1 MNKLVLPLI
10 ISVMF
15 AITGVAEDKRIVL
28 IAGPTSHY
36 YGAHDFE
43 PGCLFLEKALEEAVN
58 GLSVDVVV
66 DSWPDDPRYFDG
78 ADAVII
84 YSDGL
89 AQHVLKQ
96 EHAPLMNQLQAN
108 GVGIGFIH
116 YACNVEADELG
127 EEMLNWIGGYYEK
140 FWSVNPRWVA
150 EFEQLPEHP
159 VTKGVEPFII
169 YDEWYYHM
177 RFRDGMENVTPILS
191 AIPPDVTRM
200 GKDGAHSGNQ
210 HVRARMGMPEHVAWV
225 ATGKNGSRGF
235 GFTGLHFLWNLG
247 NRDMRR
253 VIMNACLWLAK
264 VEVPEGGIP
273 LEKVTLQELMD
284 LNPQKPDD
292 RWNREVQHEWK
303 AKIDFWN
310 K

>member
-1 MNKLVLPLI
+1 MNRFFKVI
-10 ISVMF
+10 IACLLF
-15 AITGVAEDKRIVL
+15 AHAGTAEDKRIVF

-43 PGCLFLEKALEEAVN
+43 PACLFLEKSLEQAVD

-66 DSWPDDPRYFDG
+66 GSWPEDPKQFDG
-78 ADAVII
+78 VDAIII

-89 AQHVLKQ
+89 AKHVLKQ
-96 EHAPLMNQLQAN
+96 EHAPLINQLQAG

-116 YACNVEADELG
+116 YACNVEKDELG
-127 EEMLNWIGGYYEK
+127 QEMLDWIGGYYENY
-140 FWSVNPRWVA
+140 WSINPRWVA
-150 EFEQLPEHP
+150 EFDNIPQHP
-159 VTKGVEPFII
+159 VTCGVDPFII

-177 RFRDGMENVTPILS
+177 RFRPEMKQVTPILS

-200 GKDGAHSGNQ
+200 GKDGPHSGNP
-210 HVRARMGMPEHVAWV
+210 HVRNRMGMAEHLAWV
-225 ATGKNGSRGF
+225 ATSNNNARGF

-253 VIMNACLWLAK
+253 LIMNACLWLAK
-264 VEVPEGGIP
+264 IDVPEGGVP
-273 LEKVTLQELMD
+273 LEEVTLQDLMD
-284 LNPQKPDD
+284 INPQKPDD